1 MNCVY
6 CKKKIV
12 LVPSAAE
19 RAKRFGGTPQQHES
33 LFTAH
38 PYCALKERERK
49 TIELMERLRNV

>member
-1 MNCVY
+1 MNCAY

-33 LFTAH
+33 LFTPH
-38 PYCALKERERK
+38 PECALKERERQ
-49 TIELMERLRNV
+49 TSELMKRLRNV